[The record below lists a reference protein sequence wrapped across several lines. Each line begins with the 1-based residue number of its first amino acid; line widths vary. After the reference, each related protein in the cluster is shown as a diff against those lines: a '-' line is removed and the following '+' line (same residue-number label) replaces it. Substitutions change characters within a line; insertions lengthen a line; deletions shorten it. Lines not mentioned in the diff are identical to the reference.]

1 MQAQGDPTAINAI
14 VVMTDGIENS
24 SHTPDTTLEND
35 LTHAKVPVVVFSI
48 AFGSDADTS
57 VMKRLASLTNGQFR
71 QAETFNIEELY
82 KILSTYF

>member
-1 MQAQGDPTAINAI
+1 MQAQGDSQAINAI

-24 SHTPDTTLEND
+24 SRISDSTLEHN
-35 LTHAKVPVVVFSI
+35 LTGAKVPVVVFSI